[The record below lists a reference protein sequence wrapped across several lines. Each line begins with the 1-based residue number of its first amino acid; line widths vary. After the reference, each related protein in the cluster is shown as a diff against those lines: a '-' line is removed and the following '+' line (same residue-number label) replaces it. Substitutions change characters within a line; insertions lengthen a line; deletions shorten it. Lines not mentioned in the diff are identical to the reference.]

1 MIKHF
6 VITLALLITFATQAA
21 AGETVMVCNAEDGQ
35 RYYKII
41 KTLLETP
48 RVEEKFEGQ
57 WLTWARN
64 HANRQTSRPHNL
76 SVYES
81 AAKLNSY
88 YEKNAEE
95 TSESYGYKLGDT
107 IRTNYTTVIDFEF
120 KTRVVKVKFYYPNAQ
135 GNFVEIK
142 LWRTEKKYSCEIQ

>member
-1 MIKHF
+1 MKYVTI
-6 VITLALLITFATQAA
+6 ITALLITFTTQTMAA
-21 AGETVMVCNAEDGQ
+21 ETVMVCNARDGQ

-41 KTLLETP
+41 NTLLETP
-48 RVEEKFEGQ
+48 RIEEKFEGQ
-57 WLTWARN
+57 WLPWAGN
-64 HANRQTSRPHNL
+64 HRQPSRPPKL

-88 YEKNAEE
+88 YEQKARE